1 MSSLLPHFKR
11 KLIMA
16 TITNANTASLI
27 AAALGGNTQTSAK
40 EDKKQAQIYLNIG
53 ITIPLPNAQGETVDT
68 FVSLPFGLPL
78 DTMSKMVSRGNNPE
92 WNQMVGLKNSL
103 LEALSTLGE
112 SLEKGSGK
120 VLPKL
125 ECQLY
130 HRKDDATVQQPSG
143 NAMELILKALS

>member
-1 MSSLLPHFKR
+1 
-11 KLIMA
+11 MA
-16 TITNANTASLI
+16 TMNANSAASLI

-53 ITIPLPNAQGETVDT
+53 ITIPLPNAQGEVVDT
-68 FVSLPFGLPL
+68 FVSLPYGLPL
-78 DTMSKMVSRGNNPE
+78 DTMTKMVAKGSNAE
-92 WNQMVGLKNSL
+92 WNTLVDLKNSL
-103 LEALSTLGE
+103 LEALTKLGE
-112 SLEKGSGK
+112 SLEKGNGK

-130 HRKDDATVQQPSG
+130 HRKDEATVQQPSG